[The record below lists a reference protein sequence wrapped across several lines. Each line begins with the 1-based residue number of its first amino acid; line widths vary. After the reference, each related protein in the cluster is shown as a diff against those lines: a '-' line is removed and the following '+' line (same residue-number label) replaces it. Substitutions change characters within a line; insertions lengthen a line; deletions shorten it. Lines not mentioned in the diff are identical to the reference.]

1 MKKYEV
7 VFEELLV
14 RVEEVEA
21 DSEEEAYNKAH
32 YMYDDGDIVL
42 GYENFQSLTIEVL
55 GEIK

>member
-1 MKKYEV
+1 MKYEV

-21 DSEEEAYNKAH
+21 DSEEEAHEKATQL
-32 YMYDDGDIVL
+32 YDNAQIVL
-42 GYENFQSLTIEVL
+42 GYENFQSLTVEVL